1 MNKKHIFFDL
11 DHTLWDF
18 ETNSGKT
25 FEKIFKIH
33 FIDIELTK
41 FLKVYKKINFDY
53 WRLFRN
59 NQISKQALRYG
70 RLKDTFDKLDIHISD
85 ELIHKLSE
93 DYINYLSSFNHLF
106 EGTIEILEYLKPTY
120 KLHIITNGFS
130 EVQFKKMKNSK
141 MDIYFDK
148 IITSE
153 SVGVKKPNPKIF
165 EYALKVADAK
175 KEESVMIGDSWEADI
190 MGAKNFGVTPIF
202 CNFENESVGESI
214 LSITNLTELKKYL

>member
-25 FEKIFKIH
+25 FEKIFEIH
-33 FIDIELTK
+33 SIDIELTK

-59 NQISKQALRYG
+59 NEISKQALRYG
-70 RLKDTFDKLDIHISD
+70 RLKDTFDKLSKNISD
-85 ELIHKLSE
+85 ELIHQLSQ
-93 DYINYLSSFNHLF
+93 DYITYLSSFNHLF
-106 EGTIEILEYLKPTY
+106 EGVIEILEYLKPTY

-130 EVQFKKMKNSK
+130 EVQFLKLKNSK
-141 MDIYFDK
+141 IDIYFDK

-165 EYALKVADAK
+165 EYALIVADAK

-190 MGAKNFGVTPIF
+190 MGANNFGITPIF
-202 CNFENESVGESI
+202 CNFEKESVGESV
-214 LSITNLTELKKYL
+214 LSVTNLLELKKYL